1 MTNKMIPVSM
11 SYQLPD
17 QVSPSLQMITT
28 TVEQLN
34 EATDLMR
41 GTHPSQISQ
50 ISQISTTTPAPLTLK
65 SFTTT
70 MNALN
75 EDLALY
81 EAVCLQNNHL
91 NPVPTLAV
99 SGVVQPALRLSSLR
113 NFMSSPKQVAKL
125 LGCNGAYST
134 SEEDPLIYFSRLR
147 MAPAPGY
154 YQFTVE

>member
-1 MTNKMIPVSM
+1 MTSKLIPVSM

-17 QVSPSLQMITT
+17 QISPTLQMITT

-34 EATDLMR
+34 EATELMR
-41 GTHPSQISQ
+41 GTHPSQVNI
-50 ISQISTTTPAPLTLK
+50 TTPAPLALK
-65 SFTTT
+65 SFTAT

-81 EAVCLQNNHL
+81 ETVCLQNNQL
-91 NPVPTLAV
+91 NPAPTLAV
-99 SGVVQPALRLSSLR
+99 SGVVQPAIRLSSLR

>member
-1 MTNKMIPVSM
+1 MTSKLIPVSM

-17 QVSPSLQMITT
+17 QISPTLQMITT

-41 GTHPSQISQ
+41 GAHPSQIS
-50 ISQISTTTPAPLTLK
+50 STTPAPQALK
-65 SFTTT
+65 SFTAT
-70 MNALN
+70 MTALN

-81 EAVCLQNNHL
+81 ETVCLQNNQL
-91 NPVPTLAV
+91 NPATTLAV
-99 SGVVQPALRLSSLR
+99 SGVVQPAVRLSSLR

>member
-1 MTNKMIPVSM
+1 MTSKLIPVSM

-17 QVSPSLQMITT
+17 QISPTLQMITT

-34 EATDLMR
+34 EATELMR
-41 GTHPSQISQ
+41 GTHPSQVNI
-50 ISQISTTTPAPLTLK
+50 TTPAPLALK
-65 SFTTT
+65 SFTAT

-81 EAVCLQNNHL
+81 ETVCLQNNQL
-91 NPVPTLAV
+91 NPTPTLAV
-99 SGVVQPALRLSSLR
+99 SGVVQPTIRLSSLR

-125 LGCNGAYST
+125 LGCNGAYSD

-154 YQFTVE
+154 YQFTAE

>member
-1 MTNKMIPVSM
+1 MTSKLIPVSM

-17 QVSPSLQMITT
+17 QISPTLQMITT

-34 EATDLMR
+34 EATELMR
-41 GTHPSQISQ
+41 GTHPSQVNI
-50 ISQISTTTPAPLTLK
+50 TTPAPLALK
-65 SFTTT
+65 SFTET
-70 MNALN
+70 MRALN

-81 EAVCLQNNHL
+81 ETVCLQNNQL
-91 NPVPTLAV
+91 NPTPTLAV
-99 SGVVQPALRLSSLR
+99 SGVVQPAIRLSSLR

>member
-1 MTNKMIPVSM
+1 MTSKLIPVSM

-17 QVSPSLQMITT
+17 QVSPTLQMITT

-41 GTHPSQISQ
+41 GTHPSQIS
-50 ISQISTTTPAPLTLK
+50 TTTPSPLALK
-65 SFTTT
+65 SFTAT
-70 MNALN
+70 MTALN

-81 EAVCLQNNHL
+81 EAVCLQNNQL
-91 NPVPTLAV
+91 NPATTLAV
-99 SGVVQPALRLSSLR
+99 SGVVQPAIRLSSLR

-125 LGCNGAYST
+125 LGCNGAYSE

-147 MAPAPGY
+147 MAPTPGY

>member
-1 MTNKMIPVSM
+1 MTNKLIPVSM

-17 QVSPSLQMITT
+17 QVSPSVQMITT
-28 TVEQLN
+28 TIEQLN

-41 GTHPSQISQ
+41 GTHPSP
-50 ISQISTTTPAPLTLK
+50 ISTTTPAPLALK
-65 SFTTT
+65 SFTAT
-70 MNALN
+70 MNSLN

-81 EAVCLQNNHL
+81 ETVCLQNNQL
-91 NPVPTLAV
+91 NPTPTLAV
-99 SGVVQPALRLSSLR
+99 SGVVQPAVRLSSLR

-125 LGCNGAYST
+125 LGCNGAYSD

-147 MAPAPGY
+147 MAPTPGY

>member
-1 MTNKMIPVSM
+1 MTSKLIPVSM

-17 QVSPSLQMITT
+17 QISPTLQMITT

-41 GTHPSQISQ
+41 GTHPSQVNI
-50 ISQISTTTPAPLTLK
+50 TTPAPLALK
-65 SFTTT
+65 SFTET
-70 MNALN
+70 MRALN

-81 EAVCLQNNHL
+81 ETVCLQNNQL
-91 NPVPTLAV
+91 NPAATLAV
-99 SGVVQPALRLSSLR
+99 SGVVQPAIRLSSLR

-125 LGCNGAYST
+125 LGCNGAYSE

-147 MAPAPGY
+147 MAPTPGY

>member
-1 MTNKMIPVSM
+1 MTNKLIPVSM

-17 QVSPSLQMITT
+17 QVSPSVQMITT
-28 TVEQLN
+28 TIEQLN

-41 GTHPSQISQ
+41 GTHPSQIS
-50 ISQISTTTPAPLTLK
+50 TTTPAPLALK
-65 SFTTT
+65 SFTAT
-70 MNALN
+70 MNGLN
-75 EDLALY
+75 DDLVLY
-81 EAVCLQNNHL
+81 ETVCLQNNQL
-91 NPVPTLAV
+91 NPAATLAV
-99 SGVVQPALRLSSLR
+99 SGVVQPAVRLSSLR

>member
-1 MTNKMIPVSM
+1 MTSNLIPVSM

-17 QVSPSLQMITT
+17 QISPTLQMITT

-41 GTHPSQISQ
+41 GAHPSQVNI
-50 ISQISTTTPAPLTLK
+50 TTPAPLALK
-65 SFTTT
+65 SFTET
-70 MNALN
+70 MRALN

-81 EAVCLQNNHL
+81 ETVCLQNNQL
-91 NPVPTLAV
+91 NPTPTLAV
-99 SGVVQPALRLSSLR
+99 SGVVQPAIRLSSLR

-125 LGCNGAYST
+125 LGCNGAYSN

>member
-1 MTNKMIPVSM
+1 MTNKLIPVSM

-17 QVSPSLQMITT
+17 QVSPSVQMITT
-28 TVEQLN
+28 TIEQLN

-41 GTHPSQISQ
+41 GTHPSQIS
-50 ISQISTTTPAPLTLK
+50 TTTPAPLALK
-65 SFTTT
+65 SFTAT
-70 MNALN
+70 MNGLN
-75 EDLALY
+75 DDLVLY
-81 EAVCLQNNHL
+81 ETVCLQNNQL
-91 NPVPTLAV
+91 NPAPTLAV
-99 SGVVQPALRLSSLR
+99 SGVVQPAIRLSSLR

>member
-1 MTNKMIPVSM
+1 MTSKLIPVSM

-17 QVSPSLQMITT
+17 QVSPTLQMITT

-34 EATDLMR
+34 EATELMR
-41 GTHPSQISQ
+41 GTHPSQVNI
-50 ISQISTTTPAPLTLK
+50 TTPAPLALK
-65 SFTTT
+65 SFTET
-70 MNALN
+70 MRALN

-81 EAVCLQNNHL
+81 ETVCLQNNQL
-91 NPVPTLAV
+91 NPTPTLAV
-99 SGVVQPALRLSSLR
+99 SGVVQPAIRLSSLR

-125 LGCNGAYST
+125 LGCNGAYSD

-154 YQFTVE
+154 YQFTAE

>member
-1 MTNKMIPVSM
+1 MTSKLIPVSM

-41 GTHPSQISQ
+41 GTHPSQVNI
-50 ISQISTTTPAPLTLK
+50 TTPAPLALK
-65 SFTTT
+65 SFTET
-70 MNALN
+70 MRALN

-81 EAVCLQNNHL
+81 ETVCLQNNQL
-91 NPVPTLAV
+91 NPTPTLAV
-99 SGVVQPALRLSSLR
+99 SGVVQPAIRLSSLR

-125 LGCNGAYST
+125 LGCNGAYSE

-154 YQFTVE
+154 YQFTVG

>member
-1 MTNKMIPVSM
+1 MTNKMIPVSL

-17 QVSPSLQMITT
+17 QVSPTLQMITT

-41 GTHPSQISQ
+41 GAHPSQISA
-50 ISQISTTTPAPLTLK
+50 STPTPLALK
-65 SFTTT
+65 SFTAT

-81 EAVCLQNNHL
+81 ETVCLQNNQL
-91 NPVPTLAV
+91 NPAPTLAV
-99 SGVVQPALRLSSLR
+99 SGVVQPAVRLSSLR

>member
-1 MTNKMIPVSM
+1 MTNKLIPVSM

-17 QVSPSLQMITT
+17 QVSPSVQMITT
-28 TVEQLN
+28 TIEQLN

-41 GTHPSQISQ
+41 GTHPSQIS
-50 ISQISTTTPAPLTLK
+50 TTTPAPLVLK
-65 SFTTT
+65 SFTAT
-70 MNALN
+70 MNGLN
-75 EDLALY
+75 DDLALY
-81 EAVCLQNNHL
+81 ETVCLQNNQL
-91 NPVPTLAV
+91 NPAPTLAV
-99 SGVVQPALRLSSLR
+99 SGVVQPAIRLSSLR

>member
-1 MTNKMIPVSM
+1 MTSKLIPVSM

-41 GTHPSQISQ
+41 GTHPSQVNI
-50 ISQISTTTPAPLTLK
+50 TTPAPLALK
-65 SFTTT
+65 SFTET
-70 MNALN
+70 MRALN

-81 EAVCLQNNHL
+81 ETVCLQNNQL
-91 NPVPTLAV
+91 NPATTLAV
-99 SGVVQPALRLSSLR
+99 SGVVQPAIRLSSLR
-113 NFMSSPKQVAKL
+113 NFMSSPRQVAKL
-125 LGCNGAYST
+125 LGCNGAYSD

-147 MAPAPGY
+147 MAPTPGY
-154 YQFTVE
+154 YQFTME

>member
-1 MTNKMIPVSM
+1 MTNKLIPVSM

-17 QVSPSLQMITT
+17 QVSPSVQMITT
-28 TVEQLN
+28 TIEQLN

-41 GTHPSQISQ
+41 GTHPSQV
-50 ISQISTTTPAPLTLK
+50 STATPTPLILK
-65 SFTTT
+65 SFTAT
-70 MNALN
+70 MTALN
-75 EDLALY
+75 DDLALY
-81 EAVCLQNNHL
+81 ETVCLQANCL
-91 NPVPTLAV
+91 NPAPTLAV
-99 SGVVQPALRLSSLR
+99 SGVVQPAIRLSSLR

-125 LGCNGAYST
+125 LGCSGAYSE

>member
-1 MTNKMIPVSM
+1 MTSKLIPVSM

-17 QVSPSLQMITT
+17 QISPTLQMITT

-41 GTHPSQISQ
+41 GTHPSQVNI
-50 ISQISTTTPAPLTLK
+50 TTPAPLALK
-65 SFTTT
+65 SFTET
-70 MNALN
+70 MRALN

-81 EAVCLQNNHL
+81 ETVCLQNNQL
-91 NPVPTLAV
+91 NPTPTLAV
-99 SGVVQPALRLSSLR
+99 SGVVQPAIRLSSLR

-125 LGCNGAYST
+125 LGCNGAYSD

>member
-1 MTNKMIPVSM
+1 MTSNLIPVSL

-17 QVSPSLQMITT
+17 QVSPTLQMITT

-41 GTHPSQISQ
+41 GAHPSQISA
-50 ISQISTTTPAPLTLK
+50 STPAPLALK
-65 SFTTT
+65 SFTAT
-70 MNALN
+70 MAALN

-81 EAVCLQNNHL
+81 ETVCLQNNQL
-91 NPVPTLAV
+91 NPAATLAV
-99 SGVVQPALRLSSLR
+99 SGVVQPAIRLSSLR

-125 LGCNGAYST
+125 LGCNGAYSE

-147 MAPAPGY
+147 MAPTPGY

>member
-1 MTNKMIPVSM
+1 MTSKLIPVSM

-17 QVSPSLQMITT
+17 QISPTLQMITT

-34 EATDLMR
+34 EATELMR
-41 GTHPSQISQ
+41 GTHPSQVNI
-50 ISQISTTTPAPLTLK
+50 TTPAPLALK
-65 SFTTT
+65 SFTET
-70 MNALN
+70 MRALN

-81 EAVCLQNNHL
+81 ETVCLQNNQL
-91 NPVPTLAV
+91 NPTPTLAV
-99 SGVVQPALRLSSLR
+99 SGVVQPAIRLSSLR

-154 YQFTVE
+154 YQFTAE

>member
-1 MTNKMIPVSM
+1 MTSKLIPVSM

-17 QVSPSLQMITT
+17 QISPTLQMITT

-34 EATDLMR
+34 EATELMR
-41 GTHPSQISQ
+41 GTHPSQVNI
-50 ISQISTTTPAPLTLK
+50 TTPAPLALK
-65 SFTTT
+65 SFTET
-70 MNALN
+70 MRALN

-81 EAVCLQNNHL
+81 ETVCLQNNQL
-91 NPVPTLAV
+91 NPTPTLAV
-99 SGVVQPALRLSSLR
+99 SGVVQPAIRLSSLR

-125 LGCNGAYST
+125 LGCNGAYSD

-154 YQFTVE
+154 YQFTAE

>member
-1 MTNKMIPVSM
+1 MTSKLIPVSM

-17 QVSPSLQMITT
+17 QVSPTLQMITT

-41 GTHPSQISQ
+41 GTHPSQVNI
-50 ISQISTTTPAPLTLK
+50 TTPAPLALK
-65 SFTTT
+65 SFTET
-70 MNALN
+70 MRALN

-81 EAVCLQNNHL
+81 ETVCLQNNQL
-91 NPVPTLAV
+91 NPAATLAV
-99 SGVVQPALRLSSLR
+99 SGVVQPAIRLSSLR

-125 LGCNGAYST
+125 LGCNGAYSE

-147 MAPAPGY
+147 MAPTPGY

>member
-1 MTNKMIPVSM
+1 MTNKLIPVSM

-17 QVSPSLQMITT
+17 QVSPSVQMITT
-28 TVEQLN
+28 TIEQLN

-41 GTHPSQISQ
+41 GTHPSQIS
-50 ISQISTTTPAPLTLK
+50 TTTPSPLVLK
-65 SFTTT
+65 SFTAT
-70 MNALN
+70 MNGLN
-75 EDLALY
+75 DDLALY
-81 EAVCLQNNHL
+81 ETVCLQNNQL
-91 NPVPTLAV
+91 NPAPTLAV
-99 SGVVQPALRLSSLR
+99 SGVVQPAIRLSSLR

>member
-1 MTNKMIPVSM
+1 MTSNLIPVSM

-17 QVSPSLQMITT
+17 QISPTLQMITT

-41 GTHPSQISQ
+41 GSHPSQVNI
-50 ISQISTTTPAPLTLK
+50 TTPAPLAFK
-65 SFTTT
+65 SFTET
-70 MNALN
+70 MRALN

-81 EAVCLQNNHL
+81 ETVCLQNNQL
-91 NPVPTLAV
+91 NPTPTLAV
-99 SGVVQPALRLSSLR
+99 SGVVQPAIRLSSLR

-125 LGCNGAYST
+125 LGCNGAYSN

>member
-1 MTNKMIPVSM
+1 MTSKLIPVSM

-17 QVSPSLQMITT
+17 QVSPTLQMITT

-34 EATDLMR
+34 EATELMR
-41 GTHPSQISQ
+41 GTHPSQVNI
-50 ISQISTTTPAPLTLK
+50 TTPAPLALK
-65 SFTTT
+65 SFTET
-70 MNALN
+70 MRALN

-81 EAVCLQNNHL
+81 ETVCLQNNQL
-91 NPVPTLAV
+91 NPTPTLAV
-99 SGVVQPALRLSSLR
+99 SGVVQPAIRLSSLR